1 MSELND
7 FFFAPAPVVSLAVA
21 GSARRFAVRRVFCI
35 GRNYEAHVREMGHDP
50 ERAPP
55 IFFAK
60 PADAVVPVADGETG
74 LFPYP
79 PQTGN
84 CHHEIEL
91 VVAIGQ
97 GGRDIDARQAHRH
110 IFGYAVGLDMTRRD
124 LQRAAAQAGQPWE
137 AGKAFD
143 HSAPIGTLHRIEDT
157 GEIAKGTISLTVN
170 GAPRQQS
177 DLSQLIWNVSE
188 IIAAL
193 SRLYTLAPGDLVL
206 TGTPEG
212 VGAVLPGDE
221 MLGAIDGLGT
231 LRVRVQ
237 GMTNKETRP

>member
-1 MSELND
+1 MSDSND
-7 FFFAPAPVVSLAVA
+7 FFFAPPPAVSLAVA

-50 ERAPP
+50 ERSPP

-60 PADAVVPVADGETG
+60 PADALLEVPAGETG
-74 LFPYP
+74 VFPYP
-79 PQTGN
+79 SQTTN

-97 GGRDIDARQAHRH
+97 GGRDIEARQAHRH

-143 HSAPIGTLHRIEDT
+143 HSAPIGPLHRIEDT
-157 GEIAKGTISLTVN
+157 GEMARGAIALTVN
-170 GAPRQQS
+170 GAPRQQA
-177 DLSQLIWNVSE
+177 DLAQLIWSVNETIS
-188 IIAAL
+188 AL
-193 SRLYTLAPGDLVL
+193 SRLYLLAPGDLIF

-221 MLGAIDGLGT
+221 MRGSIAGLGE

-237 GMTNKETRP
+237 